1 VSASH
6 EVLILA
12 RRAVDDWAAKQPARI
27 ADQFL
32 GVARAPAL
40 TEANI
45 LPRLLY
51 SVAVNLP

>member
-1 VSASH
+1 MLAS
-6 EVLILA
+6 
-12 RRAVDDWAAKQPARI
+12 RAVDEWTAMHPARI

-32 GVARAPAL
+32 GFARAPAC
-40 TEANI
+40 TDANI